1 MFADI
6 FLECSHGFRKGRGT
20 QSFFAQVESWGK
32 VYEVV
37 PADIVSCFERI
48 PLRVRGLLN
57 TLLRYVDDTQLIILI
72 RNFLIVDIFDRDGR
86 NDTNTHIGIP
96 QGSPMSPVL
105 MNIYLHQFDLS
116 LMMEVNLEVPHLRYN
131 RYADDLLIALLPGHE
146 KAVRDI
152 VPEVENLMNDLHLKL
167 EVGNPV
173 TQDRFIHQCGRE
185 SSLQGTRRHNYGKV
199 RGTRLGMKNA
209 LLPHPT

>member
-1 MFADI
+1 MK
-6 FLECSHGFRKGRGT
+6 CSLTSFVSALTGSGKGAGT

-37 PADIVSCFERI
+37 PADIVSCFDRI

-72 RNFLIVDIFDRDGR
+72 RNLLIVDIFDRDGR

-116 LMMEVNLEVPHLRYN
+116 LMMSVPLANLTFVII
-131 RYADDLLIALLPGHE
+131 DT
-146 KAVRDI
+146 
-152 VPEVENLMNDLHLKL
+152 LM
-167 EVGNPV
+167 
-173 TQDRFIHQCGRE
+173 TC
-185 SSLQGTRRHNYGKV
+185 
-199 RGTRLGMKNA
+199 
-209 LLPHPT
+209 

>member
-32 VYEVV
+32 VDEVV
-37 PADIVSCFERI
+37 PADIVSCFDRI
-48 PLRVRGLLN
+48 PHEGLLN
-57 TLLRYVDDTQLIILI
+57 TLLRYVDDTQLLFLI

-86 NDTNTHIGIP
+86 NYTNTHIGIP

-116 LMMEVNLEVPHLRYN
+116 LMMEVQQSVPHLR
-131 RYADDLLIALLPGHE
+131 
-146 KAVRDI
+146 
-152 VPEVENLMNDLHLKL
+152 
-167 EVGNPV
+167 
-173 TQDRFIHQCGRE
+173 
-185 SSLQGTRRHNYGKV
+185 
-199 RGTRLGMKNA
+199 
-209 LLPHPT
+209 